1 MNDIIGHLVPYKM
14 IHVSIGGNDNDVLK
28 SSECDD
34 VIMKVVVVV
43 VVMKF

>member
-14 IHVSIGGNDNDVLK
+14 IHVSIGDNDNDVLK
-28 SSECDD
+28 SCVSDD

-43 VVMKF
+43 VVIKF